1 MVHRLVLGIAKV
13 SLLGAVVTPE
23 QMKAVLSTI
32 KLSPDYAVIPLPK
45 TPSKR
50 FVSDMLESD
59 EEEEH

>member
-13 SLLGAVVTPE
+13 SLLGAVVAPE

-32 KLSPDYAVIPLPK
+32 KLSPDYAVTPLPK
-45 TPSKR
+45 PPSKR
-50 FVSDMLESD
+50 FVPDVSDSE